1 MKNPTPKLVFA
12 ALMLLLPPLSGTAAA
27 QPYLSADV
35 GQRPV
40 GGGVKLLPETF
51 LRGYDPV
58 TVYFPDAQ
66 VGPKANADD
75 GPRRLRVVPEWPG
88 AWVWVDRRT
97 LQFRPAEPWPALS
110 RFQFSAGGTLRTLTT
125 MMSAPQAM
133 VPSPGSES
141 LRPFRTITLTFP
153 QALPLPAL
161 KKMLTIERRD
171 LPGLNDSPRRKIT
184 DYSIALLPRTSHRD
198 AATYALTFD
207 SDVPEGQ
214 QLVVTVALA
223 LGSEGNTLWTGR
235 AATRTAFSLN
245 TVRCGSN
252 EFSLLGGASTP
263 KDLALSCGS
272 GGDTPQLG
280 FSAPVKDLSLTQL
293 RKLVR
298 LEPAVNDL
306 HFTVNQSQVQLQG
319 KFIPDTL
326 YKMMLGPAAISD
338 DSDRP
343 LRPVRPAE
351 VYFHLDW
358 KAAFLK
364 WNQSTAIV
372 EAKGPRM
379 LPLTGYGDARADV
392 RIYRIDPLH
401 QGLWPF
407 PASPVMINEQAPPPF
422 PGEEPETLKHPGA
435 GYVDPSLL
443 AQHLRLLGSPLV
455 SRVVELP
462 LADKGNTTHF
472 GLDLKP
478 LLDGVVGANKPGTY
492 LVGLRRLT
500 GSSERAF
507 VRVQVTNLSVTTVE
521 ERDRAVMYVRTL
533 DSGDAVRGAVVRI
546 AGRLRTP
553 DPEPKGWSPFA
564 EKTLT
569 TDDTGRV
576 LLEPLYGWDT
586 ISRISIA
593 AGDDVLVFDP
603 REAPP
608 RFASNHWSSTGN
620 WLSWLTTA
628 TIPPPVNDGTLG
640 FVFTERPIYKPG
652 ETVYIK
658 AFVRW
663 KRSGQLKVPAELK
676 SYGLSVTSGD
686 GQTYVLPVSV
696 TPLGGLA
703 AELTNPNLPTGEL
716 TANLYD
722 GDRANVVAHRKFLI
736 EAYRVPTF
744 AVHLP
749 STDRVRNDAPFKVK
763 AVARY
768 YAGGNVANQ
777 PISWKISQRPYLW
790 VPKGPALAGF
800 LFASSSQF
808 ARPQATRPPGVL
820 ASHGEL
826 DDTGAAETVLNPQLD
841 LDGSAR
847 IYHIEAT
854 VIGPDEQPVTAV
866 DEIKALPPFSLGMKL
881 PRYLESATSLSPEV
895 VAVGID
901 EKPLKGQEI
910 RVRLFRRIWNSN
922 LRETSFATGHAKYIT
937 EQKDVQLAEKT
948 IRSGDKPLAV
958 PFELKEAGVYV
969 VELFARDR
977 LGRVQTLQADLYI
990 GGKTA
995 LAWNKTREG
1004 VFELMPDKKSYVPGE
1019 TAHVVV
1025 ESPYTSARALVVIE
1039 EPGGNLYSWKQVS
1052 GGKVVV
1058 DVKVG
1063 AQHAPNL
1070 PLHVVLMRGRLG
1082 EGKVDDARYK
1092 PVTSAATLE
1101 LEVEPVKNQLRV
1113 NVQHPDTV
1121 RPGTKQDFIIT
1132 LADDT
1137 KKPVGGEVTFWL
1149 VDEAVL
1155 SLARELPLD
1164 PLTELIRRNVRT
1176 TSIHD
1181 TRNLVLGRISEQEEE
1196 PGGDGNKEEEDQGGK
1211 RVVRKNFKTVPYYA
1225 ATLVVPPSGQ
1235 LVVPVMLSDDLTN
1248 FKVRA
1253 VAVSGDRRFGFKQS
1267 TLKQRLPV
1275 LVQPQLPRFVRAGDR
1290 FWPGGVVRV
1299 VEGAGG
1305 PASVEVKLSG
1315 PVEGKPTRT
1324 ENVTLK
1330 LNKAEPVL
1338 TPVTVKA
1345 APLTGPSAVTV
1356 RAAVTRLSDKAGD
1369 AFEVKLPLLPD
1380 RAAEKVAWYETL
1392 PPGTTQLKPLPEPA
1406 RAGTAVQSFVL
1417 SSQPGILELASGLDY
1432 LSAYP
1437 HGCLEQRMSQLAPD
1451 LLLSGFL
1458 KKLEL
1463 ETRFTPRLNASVKL
1477 IVDELAQHQDDA
1489 GFFAYW
1495 PGAKG
1500 DLALTAQGVEFIT
1513 LAKRAGVPTDEK
1525 VRTRAMDALRRVLRS
1540 DFSGFYA
1547 AYRYNQQAAAIR
1559 ALALANEVDEH
1570 YLIELFQHRSAMDA
1584 TSLSDLSIAMA
1595 QQQSAFGTNLAA
1607 LKGQLWDQVVLKLVK
1622 GKQVFDA
1629 IRGDRGSWDG
1639 YFLGSSVSTLAA
1651 TLEALVRLTPQDPR
1665 LELLRDALLARATG
1679 AGFGTTHD
1687 NRRALTAL
1695 AAYLEKVTGGR
1706 GKLHVT
1712 FAATSPAEPGAAEVV
1727 LDDNHQAARRT
1738 RSAAEPA
1745 RLTVTGGPVGAR
1757 IGYSYLPE
1765 APGDKVTARKDGFV
1779 VARSLTWLHAG
1790 NSAPTHHEDQA
1801 GGSLTVNLGDVIELH
1816 ARLTSDQAR
1825 TQVAL
1830 VVPMAA
1836 GLEPLN
1842 AALANAS
1849 SDATPSEAD
1858 SLAPTYVQRLDHEVR
1873 YYFTELPAGTFS
1885 FHFRVRAS
1893 NEGSFVHPAPYAEM
1907 MYRESV
1913 RGRGVGMR
1921 INVKGTHEK

>member
-1 MKNPTPKLVFA
+1 MKTHSCKLVFA
-12 ALMLLLPPLSGTAAA
+12 ALLLPLLAGAALA
-27 QPYLSADV
+27 QPYLPGDV
-35 GQRPV
+35 GQRPA
-40 GGGVKLLPETF
+40 GGGVKILPESF

-58 TVYFPDAQ
+58 TVYFSDNQ

-75 GPRRLRVVPEWPG
+75 GPKRLRVVPEWPG

-97 LQFRPAEPWPALS
+97 LQFRPAEPWPALA
-110 RFQFSAGGTLRTLTT
+110 RFQFAAGSTLRTLTT

-153 QALPLPAL
+153 QALSLPAL
-161 KKMLTIERRD
+161 KKMLTIERRE

-184 DYSIALLPRTSHRD
+184 EYSIALLPRSSHRD
-198 AATYALTFD
+198 AATYAITFE
-207 SDVPEGQ
+207 SDIPEGQ

-223 LGSEGNTLWTGR
+223 LGSEGNTLWAGR
-235 AATRTAFSLN
+235 ASTRTAFSLN

-263 KDLALSCGS
+263 KDLALACGS

-280 FSAPVKDLSLTQL
+280 FSAPVKDLTLTQL

-298 LEPAVNDL
+298 LEPAVHDL
-306 HFTVNQSQVQLQG
+306 HFTANQSQVQLHG

-326 YKMMLGPAAISD
+326 YKMMLGPAAIVD

-343 LRPVRPAE
+343 LRPVKPAE

-358 KAAFLK
+358 KASFLK

-392 RIYRIDPLH
+392 RIYRVDPLH

-407 PASPVMINEQAPPPF
+407 PASPVMINEQSPPPF

-435 GYVDPSLL
+435 GYVDPAML

-478 LLDGVVGANKPGTY
+478 LLDSAVGPSKPGTY

-500 GSSERAF
+500 GSSERAY

-521 ERDRAVMYVRTL
+521 ERDRAALYVRTL
-533 DSGDAVRGAVVRI
+533 DSGDAVRGAVVKI
-546 AGRLRTP
+546 WGKLRTP
-553 DPEPKGWSPFA
+553 DREPKNWNPYA

-576 LLEPLYGWDT
+576 TLDPLYGWDA
-586 ISRISIA
+586 INRVSVA

-608 RFASNHWSSTGN
+608 RFANNHWSSTGN

-628 TIPPPVNDGTLG
+628 TIPPPANDGTLG

-663 KRSGQLKVPAELK
+663 KRNGQLKIPAELK
-676 SYGLSVTSGD
+676 SYGLSVTAAD

-696 TPLGGLA
+696 SPLGGLA
-703 AELTNPNLPTGEL
+703 AELTNPSLPTGEL
-716 TANLYD
+716 TANLYE
-722 GDRANVVAHRKFLI
+722 GDRANVIAHRRFLI

-744 AVHLP
+744 SVQLP
-749 STDRVRNDAPFKVK
+749 TTDRFRNDTAFKVK

-777 PISWKISQRPYLW
+777 PITWKISQKPYLW
-790 VPKGPALAGF
+790 VPKGQALAGF
-800 LFASSSQF
+800 LFASSNQF
-808 ARPQATRPPGVL
+808 ARPQASHPPGVIT
-820 ASHGEL
+820 AHGEL
-826 DDTGAAETVLNPQLD
+826 DDTGAAETTLNPQLD

-847 IYHIEAT
+847 IYHIEAQ
-854 VIGPDEQPVTAV
+854 VIGPDEQPVTVV
-866 DEIKALPPFSLGMKL
+866 DEIKALPPFALGMKL

-901 EKPLKGQEI
+901 DKPLKGQEI
-910 RVRLFRRIWNSN
+910 RVRLFRRVWHSN
-922 LRETSFATGHAKYIT
+922 LRETSFATGQAKYVT
-937 EQKDVQLAEKT
+937 EQQDIQVAEKT

-958 PFELKEAGVYV
+958 PFDLKEAGVYV
-969 VELFARDR
+969 VELFARDK
-977 LGRVQTLQADLYI
+977 LGRVQSLQADLYI

-1004 VFELMPDKKSYVPGE
+1004 VFELQPDKKSYIPGE
-1019 TAHVVV
+1019 TAHVLV
-1025 ESPYTSARALVVIE
+1025 ESPYTTARALVVIE

-1058 DVKVG
+1058 DVKIG
-1063 AQHAPNL
+1063 PQHAPNL

-1092 PVTSAATLE
+1092 PVTAAASIE

-1113 NVQHPDTV
+1113 NVQHPEV
-1121 RPGTKQDFIIT
+1121 ARPGTKQDFIIT
-1132 LADDT
+1132 LTDDL

-1155 SLARELPLD
+1155 SLAKEGPLD
-1164 PLTELIRRNVRT
+1164 PLTDLIRRNVRVT
-1176 TSIHD
+1176 TIHD
-1181 TRNLVLGRISEQEEE
+1181 TRNLVVGHVAELEEE
-1196 PGGDGNKEEEDQGGK
+1196 PGGDGSHEEEELGGK
-1211 RVVRKNFKTVPYYA
+1211 RIVRKNFKTVPYYA

-1235 LVVPVMLSDDLTN
+1235 LVVPVTLSDDLTN
-1248 FKVRA
+1248 FRVRA
-1253 VAVSGDRRFGFKQS
+1253 VAVSGERRFGFKQS
-1267 TLKQRLPV
+1267 TLKVRLPV
-1275 LVQPQLPRFVRAGDR
+1275 LVQPQLPRFVRVGDR

-1299 VEGAGG
+1299 VEGPAG
-1305 PASVEVKLSG
+1305 PASVELKLSG
-1315 PVEGKPTRT
+1315 PVDGKPTRT
-1324 ENVTLK
+1324 ESVTLK
-1330 LNKAEPVL
+1330 ANKAEPVL

-1345 APLTGPSAVTV
+1345 APILSPTTVTV

-1380 RAAEKVAWYETL
+1380 RTSEKVAWYETL
-1392 PPGTTQLKPLPEPA
+1392 QPGTIQLKPFPEPA
-1406 RAGTAVQSFVL
+1406 RAGTGSQSFVL
-1417 SSQPGILELASGLDY
+1417 SNQPGILELASGLDY

-1463 ETRFTPRLNASVKL
+1463 ETRFTPRLNVWVKQ

-1500 DLALTAQGVEFIT
+1500 DVALTAQAVEFIT
-1513 LAKRAGVPTDEK
+1513 LAKRAGVNTDEK
-1525 VRTRAMDALRRVLRS
+1525 VRSRAMDALRRTLRS
-1540 DFSGFYA
+1540 DFNGFYA

-1559 ALALANEVDEH
+1559 ALALANDVDEH
-1570 YLIELFQHRSAMDA
+1570 YLIELFQHRSAMDP
-1584 TSLSDLSIAMA
+1584 TSLSDLALAMG
-1595 QQQSAFGTNLAA
+1595 QQQSVFASNLTA
-1607 LKGQLWDQVVLKLVK
+1607 LKSQLWDQVVLKLVK

-1629 IRGDRGSWDG
+1629 IRGDRSSWEGS
-1639 YFLGSSVSTLAA
+1639 YLGSPVSTLAA
-1651 TLEALVRLTPQDPR
+1651 MLEALARLTPQDGR

-1679 AGFGTTHD
+1679 GGFGTTHD

-1695 AAYLEKVTGGR
+1695 AAYLEKVVTGNKG
-1706 GKLHVT
+1706 GKLRVS
-1712 FAATSPAEPGAAEVV
+1712 FAPGPGETALPEVV
-1727 LDDNHQAARRT
+1727 LDDNQKAARRNRT
-1738 RSAAEPA
+1738 ATDPA
-1745 RLTVTGGPVGAR
+1745 KLTVSGGPVGVRVA
-1757 IGYSYLPE
+1757 YTYLPE
-1765 APGDKVTARKDGFV
+1765 APGDQVTARKDGFV

-1790 NSAPTHHEDQA
+1790 GSAPTHHEDQA
-1801 GGSLTVNLGDVIELH
+1801 GGSLTVNQGEVLEIH
-1816 ARLTSDQAR
+1816 ARLTSDQPR
-1825 TQVAL
+1825 SQVAL

-1836 GLEPLN
+1836 GLEPLS
-1842 AALANAS
+1842 AALANAG
-1849 SDATPSEAD
+1849 SDAMPSEAD

-1873 YYFTELPAGTFS
+1873 YYFTELPAGSHS
-1885 FHFRVRAS
+1885 FHFRVRAT
-1893 NEGSFVHPAPYAEM
+1893 NEGSFIHPAPYAEM

-1913 RGRGVGMR
+1913 RGRGAGMR